1 MLECIT
7 AKVSHGMMPDDL
19 QWPGSASKA
28 RTASGAI
35 LAQYWQTLQL
45 RYSADLS
52 QGTPSVGSITASLPL
67 NWAVLSLHLSLDHL
81 SIIAVRHTHGR
92 KPLVMQLPLDRL
104 GKREGEDHLL
114 SFDLARGEMLEIIR
128 GSNTTS
134 QQAKDITSVEGRRA
148 WWKERKELEARLATL
163 LVNIDERWFGAFR
176 VSSSSIPTEVVADAL
191 QQSILTGSTSQP
203 FASTAAEAFKAQV
216 DQVLRKAI
224 LTTRD
229 NKNVQM
235 QLDAH
240 VMECF
245 LALTKATTDDD
256 LEDLFHFVL
265 DTYQFCGVH
274 IAPDEIDVD
283 QAVVDLR
290 AALDEHLQT
299 APLPASGDDDHL
311 FLVLDKCLHLFPWES
326 LPSMQGQSISRLPS
340 LSFLQDRLELRK
352 HFVTETTY
360 PGITVDPRSTYYALN
375 PGGDLKHTQNEFGSW
390 LASQGWSGIAGR
402 RPMEEELKR
411 ALASHDLFL

>member
-1 MLECIT
+1 
-7 AKVSHGMMPDDL
+7 
-19 QWPGSASKA
+19 
-28 RTASGAI
+28 
-35 LAQYWQTLQL
+35 
-45 RYSADLS
+45 
-52 QGTPSVGSITASLPL
+52 
-67 NWAVLSLHLSLDHL
+67 
-81 SIIAVRHTHGR
+81 
-92 KPLVMQLPLDRL
+92 
-104 GKREGEDHLL
+104 
-114 SFDLARGEMLEIIR
+114 MLEIIR

-148 WWKERKELEARLATL
+148 WWKERKDLETRLATL

-176 VSSSSIPTEVVADAL
+176 VSAVPATGREGPMADVPL
-191 QQSILTGSTSQP
+191 QSILTRSTSQP
-203 FASTAAEAFKAQV
+203 FASKAADTFQTQL

-229 NKNVQM
+229 NKTVQV

-290 AALDEHLQT
+290 AALDEYLQ
-299 APLPASGDDDHL
+299 AAHPLASGDDDHL
-311 FLVLDKCLHLFPWES
+311 FLVLDKSLHLFPWES
-326 LPSMQGQSISRLPS
+326 LPSMQSRSISRLPS

-352 HFVTETTY
+352 HLATDSNY
-360 PGITVDPRSTYYALN
+360 PGIIIDPRSTYYALN